1 MCAGQACT
9 EACHLIGLYFKKDNI
24 WSAPFDP
31 ESANFRLSLT
41 SLTLTKWRR
50 EREREREKVFIS
62 GLVVTRAC
70 SQEQMIQTGQKKSD
84 NWRLCR
90 LRNSSPALSIY
101 WDYETLHLTVQVKSR
116 SNLSLLQSVSAVPAC
131 LLSLSPSQGN
141 IENESKLCAVK
152 LCCYYKLLEFVN
164 MTATFYL
171 LKMIKVGDFNL
182 AEMSSLIE
190 SLRFPFLNFTCQES
204 VTI

>member
-1 MCAGQACT
+1 MCAGQAGT

-41 SLTLTKWRR
+41 SLTLTKWRRER

-116 SNLSLLQSVSAVPAC
+116 SNLSLLQSVSAVPASY
-131 LLSLSPSQGN
+131 LLSLSQPGKHREWIQTLCRKVVLLLQIIRVCKHDGN
-141 IENESKLCAVK
+141 ILSVK
-152 LCCYYKLLEFVN
+152 
-164 MTATFYL
+164 
-171 LKMIKVGDFNL
+171 DD
-182 AEMSSLIE
+182 
-190 SLRFPFLNFTCQES
+190 
-204 VTI
+204 